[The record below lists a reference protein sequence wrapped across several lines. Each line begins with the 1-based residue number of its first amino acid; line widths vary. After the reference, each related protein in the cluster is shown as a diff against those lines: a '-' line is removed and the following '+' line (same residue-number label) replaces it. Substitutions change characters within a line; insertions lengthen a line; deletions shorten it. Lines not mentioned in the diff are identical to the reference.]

1 MQTPP
6 YSRARTNAIL
16 AHQKSMPA
24 LTSESQ
30 SKPPSPP
37 RKSATEP
44 DPRHALMLKHGPP
57 PQYPPP
63 APPTSATR
71 MIRIPG
77 GQISVQV

>member
-1 MQTPP
+1 METPP
-6 YSRARTNAIL
+6 YSHARINAIL

-24 LTSESQ
+24 LSSQ

-44 DPRHALMLKHGPP
+44 DPQCSPMLKLGPP

-63 APPTSATR
+63 APPTPATQ

-77 GQISVQV
+77 GGQISAQV